1 MPYMNQPQDLFR
13 IFNDLDNRLRKLETA
28 QRFTNPNVDF
38 ATSTPTNPRN
48 GDQYLDTDANLL
60 KWWSETANQWVEIAD
75 NLNSTTVVNLPT
87 TIQTVNNN
95 MVYTGN
101 PCDIEVQRIGKMIT
115 ANATIQFTNVTNFGT
130 GQIYFDLP
138 AGIPNRSHDL
148 AASGFLIDGGTTY
161 TIFGTLSATGNKM
174 YLYHPTSNGGSDPVT
189 YNKPATLDT
198 TSVINITGVALLA

>member
-13 IFNDLDNRLRKLETA
+13 IFSDLDARLRKLETA
-28 QRFTNPNVDF
+28 VRFTAPNVDF
-38 ATSTPTNPRN
+38 ATSTPTNPRV
-48 GDQYLDTDANLL
+48 GDQFYDTNAELMKYWNG
-60 KWWSETANQWVEIAD
+60 TQWVELAD
-75 NLNSTTVVNLPT
+75 NLYSTTVINLPT

-130 GQIYFDLP
+130 GQIYFDMP
-138 AGIPNRSHDL
+138 AGIPTRSHDL
-148 AASGFLIDGGTTY
+148 AASGFLTDGGTTY

-174 YLYHPTSNGGSDPVT
+174 YLYHPTSNGGSDPLT